1 MSNLALYRKYRPDTF
16 EKVSGQF
23 SIVQT
28 LKNQVTANRIA
39 HAYLFCGLKGSGKTS
54 IARIL
59 AKAVNC
65 ENPIN
70 GSPCCKCE
78 NCLKENNPDVIE
90 IDAASNNGVEDAR
103 DLINEVAYKPIDSKY
118 KIYIIDEVHML
129 TTSAFNAL
137 LKTLEEPPEH
147 VIFILATTEFT
158 KVPDTIKSRCQIF
171 TFGRISED
179 DIVDNLKNIL
189 SKENIGYFDNED
201 LYFIAEKADGSMR
214 DAISILDQCI
224 TCHGIAENVMSQPP
238 LVTVE
243 ELREMFGEVDIWTIE
258 KLSKC
263 IESTDI
269 IGGLDIIHKI
279 YNEGRSLKAL
289 LDGLYKYYFKKY
301 ISDFG
306 TTESIIYERY
316 IRILGETSV
325 SIEHS
330 NQKLTITELAFIKM
344 CKPEMEKDY
353 NSVVQRL
360 DILEKRLGNTT
371 INNITNTDNV
381 AIVNKE
387 FDKDGIVYY
396 NSICSKPLIIG
407 G

>member
-1 MSNLALYRKYRPDTF
+1 MSLALYRKYRPDTF
-16 EKVSGQF
+16 DKVSGQF
-23 SIVQT
+23 STVTTI
-28 LKNQVTANRIA
+28 KNQIITNRIA

-59 AKAVNC
+59 SKAVNC

-70 GSPCCKCE
+70 GNPCCKCE
-78 NCLKENNPDVIE
+78 NCLRENNPDIIE
-90 IDAASNNGVEDAR
+90 IDAASNNGVDDAR
-103 DLINEVAYKPIDSKY
+103 ELIDRVRYKPIYSKY
-118 KIYIIDEVHML
+118 KVYIIDEVHML

-171 TFGRISED
+171 TFGRISKD
-179 DIVDNLKNIL
+179 DIVDNLKDIL
-189 SKENIGYFDNED
+189 SKENIGYFNDED
-201 LYFIAEKADGSMR
+201 LSFIAEKADGSMR

-263 IESTDI
+263 IENTDV
-269 IGGLDIIHKI
+269 IGGLDIIHNI
-279 YNEGRSLKAL
+279 YNKGRSLKAL

-301 ISDFG
+301 TSNFG
-306 TTESIIYERY
+306 TTDSIIYERY
-316 IRILGETSV
+316 ARILGETSV
-325 SIEHS
+325 NIERS

-344 CKPEMEKDY
+344 CKPEMEHDY
-353 NSVVQRL
+353 NSLVQR
-360 DILEKRLGNTT
+360 INSLENIIKNNNVSVTT
-371 INNITNTDNV
+371 DYKKIDSN
-381 AIVNKE
+381 E
-387 FDKDGIVYY
+387 IVYY
-396 NSICSKPLIIG
+396 NSSCNDILIVRS
-407 G
+407 